1 MRVSDALRRATE
13 ENKRANARA
22 LEEHG
27 HPITDSR
34 DGYSLTKVN
43 GGVIGESEEAF
54 TPPIDQREHRVGGIE
69 KNDSSRSNGKSPVIT
84 SSELRSAPKRRLRE
98 RIEDLLFGR
107 DLRELKAHSLVSL
120 EKSPAGGQY
129 KILREQI
136 KKITSESGSRIL
148 AVTSPLK
155 GDGKSTVAANLAAT
169 IALDYEQQVLVI
181 DGDLRGP
188 SIHQFFGV
196 ESTPGLVEYLSSDSD
211 TDGMSYIQNTSIS
224 GLRIFTAGKP
234 SIHSSELL
242 AKERMKALIREIRA
256 RLPGHLIIVDT
267 SPILSTPDPFVL
279 AQQVDA
285 IVMVIRA
292 GKTPRDCLSEAIK
305 SLGSNKVIGLILN
318 GAELG
323 TAAQYYY
330 SAPSQSPVS
339 KLDTN

>member
-13 ENKRANARA
+13 ENERANARA
-22 LEEHG
+22 PEEHG

-54 TPPIDQREHRVGGIE
+54 TFPIDQREHLVGGIE
-69 KNDSSRSNGKSPVIT
+69 KNDSTRSNGKSPVIT
-84 SSELRSAPKRRLRE
+84 LSELRSAPKRRLRE

-107 DLRELKAHSLVSL
+107 DLRDLKAHSLVSL
-120 EKSPAGGQY
+120 EESPAGGEQY

-169 IALDYEQQVLVI
+169 ISLDYEQQVLVI

-196 ESTPGLVEYLSSDSD
+196 ESTPGLVEYLSSDSG
-211 TDGMSYIQNTSIS
+211 TDAMSYIQNTSIS

-242 AKERMKALIREIRA
+242 AKERMKTLIREIRA
-256 RLPGHLIIVDT
+256 ILPSHLIIVDT
-267 SPILSTPDPFVL
+267 PPILSTPDPFVL
-279 AQQVDA
+279 AQQVDG
-285 IVMVIRA
+285 ILMVVRA
-292 GKTPRDCLSEAIK
+292 GKTPRVCLSEAIK
-305 SLGSNKVIGLILN
+305 SLGSNKIMGVILN

-323 TAAQYYY
+323 TASRYY
-330 SAPSQSPVS
+330 SAPSEAR
-339 KLDTN
+339 L